1 MALVLVYENQG
12 VAWLSSTQLL
22 GSWTCIELVAI
33 IRLYPSWR
41 RPRPSHGAEHL
52 AVSHESDTKLTFHSL
67 IAWQWTP
74 MAYCA
79 YMGAA
84 SFHSKP

>member
-1 MALVLVYENQG
+1 MALVLVYENEG
-12 VAWLSSTQLL
+12 VTWLSSTQLL
-22 GSWTCIELVAI
+22 GSWTCIKLVVI
-33 IRLYPSWR
+33 IRLYPSW
-41 RPRPSHGAEHL
+41 PDTTMCAEHL
-52 AVSHESDTKLTFHSL
+52 AVSQSDTKLTFHSL

-79 YMGAA
+79 YMGAV